1 MVKTCCPSTI
11 SHDFS
16 SMISTNIQVI
26 LWIAE
31 PRKNPL
37 TFDEI
42 LLVFLQLG
50 AVHILPEGLWQTS
63 PPGKQGMH
71 LKELQ
76 LAETAWATGPAAW
89 SRAGVPPGPAST
101 AMVTMRALLL
111 SWLGTLLRPLF
122 CSKPLYVS
130 ILIPTY
136 ITGWFFIPYISP
148 KQPRGP
154 FFIAQL
160 IAEPLFQPPGFLL
173 LSSQVSLKASIR
185 VSDAAWVRVA
195 FFNDLELNF

>member
-1 MVKTCCPSTI
+1 MVKTCCPSTT

-16 SMISTNIQVI
+16 SMISTNIQVT

-31 PRKNPL
+31 PQKNPL
-37 TFDEI
+37 TFHEI

-50 AVHILPEGLWQTS
+50 VVHILPEGLWQTS

-76 LAETAWATGPAAW
+76 LAAGGPAAW
-89 SRAGVPPGPAST
+89 SRAGVPRGPVST
-101 AMVTMRALLL
+101 AMGTMRALLL

-122 CSKPLYVS
+122 CSKPLYAF

-136 ITGWFFIPYISP
+136 IAG
-148 KQPRGP
+148 
-154 FFIAQL
+154 
-160 IAEPLFQPPGFLL
+160 
-173 LSSQVSLKASIR
+173 
-185 VSDAAWVRVA
+185 
-195 FFNDLELNF
+195 